1 MARPDRTHHQIAT
14 RLSHAELDQLDE
26 LAARLVSG
34 TGRKADRASTVRAAI
49 ATLAVLREPL
59 DESDVA
65 NAETLAGRFG
75 VTPATVVSVLLDD
88 TNAQAIVSRN
98 LRHRALTS

>member
-1 MARPDRTHHQIAT
+1 MAGRP
-14 RLSHAELDQLDE
+14 AEP
-26 LAARLVSG
+26 S
-34 TGRKADRASTVRAAI
+34 SRAAVI
-49 ATLAVLREPL
+49 RAALANLVVLREPL

-75 VTPATVVSVLLDD
+75 VTPATVISVLLDD